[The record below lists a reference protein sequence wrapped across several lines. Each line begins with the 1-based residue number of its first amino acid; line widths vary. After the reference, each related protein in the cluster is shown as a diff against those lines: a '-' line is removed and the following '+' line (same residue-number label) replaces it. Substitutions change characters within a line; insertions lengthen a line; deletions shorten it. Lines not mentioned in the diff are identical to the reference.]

1 MSKTWLF
8 RMLVGVAA
16 ALSLVAYMVV
26 PTGSSSA
33 SSRVSSTASAKT
45 RVKYIG
51 AILKTASLWN
61 AAYKT
66 IGPLQS
72 NKEFYDP
79 AKNLPPSFKDSEC
92 AQLNHDPLCVIAYK
106 TMNTNLK
113 SFVQSIPPNRKS
125 PVVMVYYQEV
135 ELAKNNVP
143 ASTFLKD
150 FEDQS
155 VKIREYA
162 AAKKLTDVKVA
173 MDSSTYEYGTPASGH
188 SRGYSCSYIPPSRY
202 VDYYLGDVYQ
212 STLIG
217 LQNDAEFQRW
227 VHCVSDHGKPLGLG
241 EYGLGVCVTH
251 GTFHESDRAATLAAD
266 SAYLARTLPTLV
278 LWEYWWQHQP
288 GDTSKCEQWQF
299 PANSVTAAKWRAIE
313 AGSVSS

>member
-1 MSKTWLF
+1 MSKTWWS

-26 PTGSSSA
+26 PAASSSA
-33 SSRVSSTASAKT
+33 SSTASSTASSKT
-45 RVKYIG
+45 RVQYIG
-51 AILKTASLWN
+51 AILNTAQKWN
-61 AAYKT
+61 AAYTT

-72 NKEFYDP
+72 NKEFYYP
-79 AKNLPPSFKDSEC
+79 GKSLPTSFKNTEC
-92 AQLNHDPLCVIAYK
+92 AQLKHDPLCVIAFK

-113 SFVQSIPPNRKS
+113 SFVQSIPATRKS
-125 PVVMVYYQEV
+125 PVVLVYYQEV
-135 ELAKNNVP
+135 ELLQNHVP

-150 FEDQS
+150 FENQS
-155 VKIREYA
+155 VKIRQYA

-173 MDSSTYEYGTPASGH
+173 MDASTYEYGTPASGH
-188 SRGYSCSYIPPSRY
+188 SRGYSCAYIPPARY

-212 STLIG
+212 DTLIG
-217 LQNDAEFQRW
+217 LQNDAEFLRW
-227 VHCVSDHGKPLGLG
+227 VQCVNGRGRPLGLG

-266 SAYLARTLPTLV
+266 AAYLAKKLPTLV
-278 LWEYWWQHQP
+278 LWEYWWQHLP
-288 GDTSKCEQWQF
+288 GDTSKCKQWQF
-299 PANSVTAAKWRAIE
+299 PANSVTATKWRAIE